1 MLSLSPLQAGSLFG
15 VYFVIVAIISY
26 VLGKKIHTLRDFFLA
41 NQKLGVLPIAFSFA
55 AAWFGAYATKG
66 AMDAYYTQGL
76 SGLWFV
82 AIPGMA
88 SLYLVSRFLS
98 QRIAQTQSL
107 SMPQS
112 VEQSYGKLG
121 RWFLSWTI
129 LVASTTTLA
138 SQLVATKGVLA
149 AALGVDDETIP
160 IIALLGGV
168 VFYCLFGGFFAV
180 ALTDI
185 LQFFVLLLGLLIL
198 VIFCGG
204 NALLHPETITAFW
217 AKQSAGYW
225 HFIPN
230 PWETL
235 TLTLIFTLAWG
246 IAPEMWQRM
255 IASQNSEKA
264 KKASVLAT
272 TFLFGLNGLVVIIGL
287 LAGGVLGTNQWGT
300 TPEVLVRLAE
310 ALPSP
315 ILSWTVI
322 IGFLAAV
329 TSTMDS
335 VLNVGSLT
343 FTHDL
348 YARFFRPNA
357 KMPEL
362 LWVSRF
368 ATLIVPIPALWIALT
383 RSDLI
388 GVLWLSADVYACT
401 MLVPIIGLLFAKTP
415 NRLGGQLAMA
425 LGGSVAF
432 GTILNQ
438 YHAVNWSWWTPSPY
452 ATLVGIGASAFGYL
466 LGGWIH
472 ALNTPKFPQDLVNFH
487 YNQPCKNAVWYSLF
501 LTPLS
506 WGYRL
511 IVGIRN
517 ALYQAKILPI
527 THCSVPVISIGN
539 ITTGG
544 TGKTPMTLAIAQQL
558 IAERQKVVILSR
570 GYGAKTPQSYARA
583 TSPDFGDEA
592 FFLQQALPEAVVI
605 VGKNRAS
612 NALKA
617 IADYSPTVILLDD
630 GFQYQALHRDVNL
643 VLVDAQRLVG
653 NGKLLPLGALR
664 EPLSAL
670 PKRATHVCF
679 TRFEATQSIDELI
692 TALNLPPTLPVSTAG
707 LQAVGWK
714 PLVGKPSE
722 QPWELLALS
731 GKSALVVSGIANP
744 AQFESMVEDLGV
756 KIERPLRQLDHAT
769 VSPVDALNLLLEWES
784 FDTPSMLVITTEKDA
799 DKWRDALMEERQ
811 ESIAERQF
819 VYSEGYDKLLANVWV
834 LQVAFTVPNSFAQA
848 MTQVVSPRR

>member
-1 MLSLSPLQAGSLFG
+1 LLSLSPLQAGSLFG
-15 VYFVIVAIISY
+15 VYFIIVAIISY
-26 VLGKKIHTLRDFFLA
+26 VLGKRIHTLRDYFLA

-98 QRIAQTQSL
+98 QRIAQTQSM

-112 VEQSYGKLG
+112 VEKSYGKLG

-149 AALGVDDETIP
+149 AALGVNETIP

-198 VIFCGG
+198 VVFCGG
-204 NALLHPETITAFW
+204 HVIAHPETMTAFW

-225 HFIPN
+225 HLLPN

-255 IASQNSEKA
+255 IASQDSIKA
-264 KKASVLAT
+264 KKASILAT
-272 TFLFGLNGLVVIIGL
+272 TFLLGLNGLVVIIGL
-287 LAGGVLGTNQWGT
+287 LAGGVLGENRWGT

-362 LWVSRF
+362 LWVSRL

-401 MLVPIIGLLFAKTP
+401 MVVPIIGLLFTKTP

-472 ALNTPKFPQDLVNFH
+472 TLNTPAFQQDLVAFH
-487 YNQPCKNAVWYSLF
+487 YNQPCKNAVWYNLL

-506 WGYRL
+506 WGYGW
-511 IVGIRN
+511 IVTLRN
-517 ALYQAKILPI
+517 TLYQAKLLNI

-558 IAERQKVVILSR
+558 IAEGQKVVILSR
-570 GYGAKTPQSYARA
+570 GYGAKTPQAYARA
-583 TSPDFGDEA
+583 VSPDFGDEA
-592 FFLQQALPEAVVI
+592 FFLQQALPEAMVI
-605 VGKNRAS
+605 VGKNRAK
-612 NALKA
+612 NALEA
-617 IADYSPTVILLDD
+617 IADYAPTVILLDD

-643 VLVDAQRLVG
+643 VLVDASRLVG

-670 PKRATHVCF
+670 PQRATHVCL
-679 TRFEATQSIDELI
+679 TRFEATQSVDELI
-692 TALNLPPTLPVSTAG
+692 TALNLPHTFPVSTAG
-707 LQAVGWK
+707 LQAVGWQTLVGEPADK
-714 PLVGKPSE
+714 PLD
-722 QPWELLALS
+722 LLTFKGRLAMLI
-731 GKSALVVSGIANP
+731 SGIANP
-744 AQFESMVEDLGV
+744 AQFETMVGDLGV
-756 KIERPLRQLDHAT
+756 IIGPHWREPDHANPAVADVRQLPMMLSILGFDH
-769 VSPVDALNLLLEWES
+769 LI
-784 FDTPSMLVITTEKDA
+784 ITTEKDA
-799 DKWRDALMEERQ
+799 PKWRNALAQAEHDAEDEAQKQAFRQ
-811 ESIAERQF
+811 VLNQF
-819 VYSEGYDKLLANVWV
+819 YV
-834 LQVAFTVPNSFAQA
+834 LQVAFTVPNTIENAISVPLKK
-848 MTQVVSPRR
+848 TIGLK

>member
-1 MLSLSPLQAGSLFG
+1 LLSLSPLQAGSLFG
-15 VYFVIVAIISY
+15 VYFLVVAIISY
-26 VLGKKIHTLRDFFLA
+26 LLGKKIHTLRDYFLA

-66 AMDAYYTQGL
+66 AMDAYYTQGI

-98 QRIAQTQSL
+98 QRIAQTQSM

-149 AALGVDDETIP
+149 AALGVDETIP

-198 VIFCGG
+198 IVFCFGSVIV
-204 NALLHPETITAFW
+204 HPEIITVFW
-217 AKQSAGYW
+217 AKQSLAYW
-225 HFIPN
+225 NFLPN

-255 IASQNSEKA
+255 IASQNAEKA

-300 TPEVLVRLAE
+300 TPEVLVRLAG

-315 ILSWTVI
+315 ILSWMVI
-322 IGFLAAV
+322 IGFLSAV

-401 MLVPIIGLLFAKTP
+401 MVVPIIGLLFAKTP

-425 LGGSVAF
+425 LGGSIAL

-438 YHAVNWSWWTPSPY
+438 YHAVNWSWWPPSPY

-472 ALNTPKFPQDLVNFH
+472 ALNTPECRQDLVNFH

-501 LTPLS
+501 LAPIS
-506 WGYRL
+506 WVYGL
-511 IVGIRN
+511 IISSRN
-517 ALYQAKILPI
+517 AFYQAKILPI

-558 IAERQKVVILSR
+558 IAQGQKVVILSR
-570 GYGAKTPQSYARA
+570 GYGAKTPQAYAQA

-605 VGKNRAS
+605 VCKNRAK

-617 IADYSPTVILLDD
+617 IADYAPTVILLDD

-664 EPLSAL
+664 EPLSVL
-670 PKRATHVCF
+670 DTRATHVCL

-692 TALNLPPTLPVSTAG
+692 TALKLPSTLPVSTAG

-714 PLVGKPSE
+714 PLINDATT
-722 QPWELLALS
+722 QPLELLALS
-731 GKSALVVSGIANP
+731 GKSAFVVSGIANP
-744 AQFESMVEDLGV
+744 AQFETMVADLGV
-756 KIERPLRQLDHAT
+756 KVLHHWQQADHA
-769 VSPVDALNLLLEWES
+769 VLSADAIGQLLLHWERLGQ
-784 FDTPSMLVITTEKDA
+784 PLIMTTEKDA
-799 DKWRDALMEERQ
+799 PKWREALAQAEQDAEDERLKQ
-811 ESIAERQF
+811 AYRQ
-819 VYSEGYDKLLANVWV
+819 VLAQFWV
-834 LQVAFTVPNSFAQA
+834 LQVAFTVPDSFAQA
-848 MTQVVSPRR
+848 VRQIVSH